1 MSSDA
6 PAREAIPR
14 SPGRRRKSEEAA
26 ASAGDREL
34 VARLLARD
42 RSTFVSL
49 IRAQHESLVRLALVF
64 VGSPATA
71 EEVAQETWLR
81 FLAALPRFEGRSSLR
96 TWIYRI
102 CTNAALT
109 RAKREARSAPFSSL
123 ELLEEAPVE
132 RGRFKPSGSWAD
144 PPHPWRADTPEAI
157 IERAEAVSCIERT
170 LDELP
175 PSQRAVVLLR
185 DIEGIDAVGT
195 CNILQVSESNQRVL
209 LHRGRAKIRR
219 ALEKLLVDG

>member
-64 VGSPATA
+64 VGSLSTCRHCCRY
-71 EEVAQETWLR
+71 LR
-81 FLAALPRFEGRSSLR
+81 QMKVIVRLLGALPPGAIPQRPDPDV
-96 TWIYRI
+96 T
-102 CTNAALT
+102 
-109 RAKREARSAPFSSL
+109 
-123 ELLEEAPVE
+123 V
-132 RGRFKPSGSWAD
+132 PS
-144 PPHPWRADTPEAI
+144 P
-157 IERAEAVSCIERT
+157 AV
-170 LDELP
+170 
-175 PSQRAVVLLR
+175 
-185 DIEGIDAVGT
+185 
-195 CNILQVSESNQRVL
+195 
-209 LHRGRAKIRR
+209 
-219 ALEKLLVDG
+219 